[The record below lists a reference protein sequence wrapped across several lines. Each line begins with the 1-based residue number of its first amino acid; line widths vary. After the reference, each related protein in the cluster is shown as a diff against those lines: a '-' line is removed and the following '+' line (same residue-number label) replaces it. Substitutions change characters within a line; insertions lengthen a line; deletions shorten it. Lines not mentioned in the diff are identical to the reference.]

1 MNSYMEKKLTKCLA
15 GFRKLHGIRHSLL
28 TILEKWKRGINN
40 AAYVSALFMQ
50 LSKAFDAINHDL
62 MLAKL
67 KAYGFLNKAL
77 NLMHSYLKKR
87 KQKV

>member
-1 MNSYMEKKLTKCLA
+1 MTKCLA
-15 GFRKLHGIRHSLL
+15 GFRKLNGIRHLLL
-28 TILEKWKRGINN
+28 TVLEKWKRGIDN
-40 AAYVSALFMQ
+40 AACISALFMQ
-50 LSKAFDAINHDL
+50 LSKAFDAINHDV

-67 KAYGFLNKAL
+67 KAYGFLNNAL